1 MVVSKTERK
10 TNMTTDP
17 VTGFIIWLGIVGI
30 AWLIFSIIGFLSV
43 LGGLV
48 AVLKR
53 YVEFKIEQ
61 VRWDLFT
68 PAERAE
74 REAAYDAERIT
85 VRDAKRVA
93 REKRAAMWKRFISW
107 SEKSV

>member
-1 MVVSKTERK
+1 
-10 TNMTTDP
+10 MTTDP

-30 AWLIFSIIGFLSV
+30 AWLIFSIIG
-43 LGGLV
+43 LV
-48 AVLKR
+48 AALKR

-74 REAAYDAERIT
+74 REAAYDAERIA

>member
-30 AWLIFSIIGFLSV
+30 AWLIFSIIG
-43 LGGLV
+43 LV
-48 AVLKR
+48 AALKR

-74 REAAYDAERIT
+74 REAAYDAERIA
-85 VRDAKRVA
+85 VRDQPNVPLKTLRP
-93 REKRAAMWKRFISW
+93 K
-107 SEKSV
+107 KSTKGTGVH